1 MTEDQKE
8 NRGYIVFGLLLF
20 AYWADQFNHY
30 IHNGYEYSI
39 QMEQKTGQ
47 HWIQDLHGQPLG
59 DY

>member
-1 MTEDQKE
+1 MTRDTK
-8 NRGYIVFGLLLF
+8 NYIIVGILIF
-20 AYWADQFNHY
+20 AAWADTQNHY
-30 IHNGYEYSI
+30 AHNGYEYSI

>member
-1 MTEDQKE
+1 MTQDTK
-8 NRGYIVFGLLLF
+8 NYIIVALLIF
-20 AYWADQFNHY
+20 AAWADTQNHY

-39 QMEQKTGQ
+39 AMEQKTGK

>member
-1 MTEDQKE
+1 MLSNEE
-8 NRGYIVFGLLLF
+8 RSYIIVALLIF
-20 AYWADQFNHY
+20 AAWADTQNHY

-47 HWIQDLHGQPLG
+47 HWIRDLKGNPLG